1 MDFNEWNENLE
12 QILVKIRLN
21 CIIFSNKHT
30 ANHLH
35 YKGLSKFF
43 EVPTIIL
50 SVISGSII
58 SAIGLNQSLSIMTS
72 TIISSIITIL
82 TSIKLYM
89 KINENISVEQE
100 LSISYKI
107 LGLDVFKML
116 SLPQSQR
123 TTRGHDYLNEKYGEY
138 TKLVQSSHILS
149 KINDKDQMLVLPSN
163 LKSNIPSSNT
173 SLQTEPGSHL
183 EIGDLENIF

>member
-1 MDFNEWNENLE
+1 MDFNDWNENLE
-12 QILVKIRLN
+12 QILDKIRLN

-30 ANHLH
+30 ANHLY
-35 YKGLSKFF
+35 YKYIGKYF
-43 EVPTIIL
+43 EIPTIVL

-58 SAIGLNQSLSIMTS
+58 STIGLSQSQSIMTS

-89 KINENISVEQE
+89 KINENIGLEQE
-100 LSISYKI
+100 LAISYKL

-116 SLPQSQR
+116 SLPVSQR
-123 TTRGHDYLNEKYGEY
+123 SVKGSDYLTEKYGEY
-138 TKLVQSSHILS
+138 TNLIQSSHILS

>member
-1 MDFNEWNENLE
+1 MKFNE
-12 QILVKIRLN
+12 I
-21 CIIFSNKHT
+21 
-30 ANHLH
+30 
-35 YKGLSKFF
+35 
-43 EVPTIIL
+43 
-50 SVISGSII
+50 
-58 SAIGLNQSLSIMTS
+58 
-72 TIISSIITIL
+72 
-82 TSIKLYM
+82 
-89 KINENISVEQE
+89 ISVEQE

-149 KINDKDQMLVLPSN
+149 KINDKDQMLFLPSN

-173 SLQTEPGSHL
+173 SLQTEPGTHL
-183 EIGDLENIF
+183 